1 MFTNHYIPKKISQL
15 TDKDSRISLIGSIT
29 QSKENS
35 FILDDGT
42 ARTEISFEGKLES
55 KLVRAFCSIMDE
67 KLKAD
72 IVQPLEGLDLNLFKK
87 VNELYESAN
96 V

>member
-1 MFTNHYIPKKISQL
+1 MFTNRYIPKKISQL

-42 ARTEISFEGKLES
+42 AKAEISFEGKLEN
-55 KLVRAFCSIMDE
+55 KLVRVFCSIMDE
-67 KLKAD
+67 KLKSD

-87 VNELYESAN
+87 VEDLYN
-96 V
+96 KVF